1 MEGMIRLTVP
11 DDAPALL
18 TLQQRLDHQSS
29 FMLFEPGERDPDPGP
44 LRHRLAAQGNRG
56 SFDLV
61 AEAPHGPSGGPAELV
76 GWLSVAVTP
85 YRRVAHVG
93 SLALGVDAA
102 HASRGL
108 GSALLESSRAEAAR
122 RGLRRLELTVM
133 ADNLRALNLYL
144 RHGYQ
149 VEGLRRGSLVRQ
161 DRCID
166 EYLMAQL
173 LEH

>member
-29 FMLFEPGERDPDPGP
+29 FMLFEPGERHPDPGP
-44 LRHRLAAQGNRG
+44 LRHRLAGQGNRG

-108 GSALLESSRAEAAR
+108 GSALLEGCRAEAAR

-144 RHGYQ
+144 RQCSSSWAMRYSSMHRSCRSK
-149 VEGLRRGSLVRQ
+149 EPRRSPST
-161 DRCID
+161 
-166 EYLMAQL
+166 
-173 LEH
+173 